1 MTTILDFLKLIKRSK
16 YWYRCFLSFPNFE
29 WEIEN
34 NNELAYHITN
44 IDLKSLCIRNL
55 KKIAV
60 GHLNINSIINRF
72 DFLAH
77 QIFIEIN
84 SLSKKKRLLS
94 CSYNPTKMQ
103 ISNHLSELSKSTD
116 LYLTKYDQLL
126 NAGIEDSFIT
136 NFCASYNLI

>member
-1 MTTILDFLKLIKRSK
+1 MNEKLKI
-16 YWYRCFLSFPNFE
+16 
-29 WEIEN
+29 
-34 NNELAYHITN
+34 NELAYQITN

-77 QIFIEIN
+77 QIVIEIN
-84 SLSKKKRLLS
+84 SLSKKKQLLS

-116 LYLTKYDQLL
+116 LYLTKYDQML
-126 NAGIEDSFIT
+126 NAGIDDSFIT
-136 NFCASYNLI
+136 NVCASYNLI